1 MIYDQSIWYLLAMY
15 KIQIAKC
22 SKLYYDLLCVFSEII
37 FLCYRAEERGKYIHN
52 IVCNYYIVN
61 VDI

>member
-1 MIYDQSIWYLLAMY
+1 MTRAYDIYLLCT
-15 KIQIAKC
+15 KFKLPKC